1 MSALASELKGIVKGE
16 VLSST
21 KETLAYSEDA
31 SIFKIVPEVVVCPK
45 DVADIEAVV
54 RYVTEHKT
62 SQPQLSVTA
71 RSGGTDMGGGPL
83 NESIILDFTKHFN
96 HIDGVEGMSCKT
108 QPGVYFRDLESLFE
122 KHGLMYASYPA
133 SKGICTIGGIVSNNS
148 GGEKSLKYGQ
158 TKEYIEELRA
168 VFSDGK
174 EYVVR
179 PLSGK
184 ELEEK
189 VRQQDFEGQLY
200 RRVLQ
205 LVRDNYE
212 DIQKAKPTTS
222 KNSSGYFLWDVW
234 DKDSGVLNLVKLL
247 VGSQGTL
254 ALITHIK
261 LRLVR
266 PAPKSELLVM
276 FLHSLD
282 RLGDIVHE
290 VVQHGPETFES
301 YDKHTFGLAMRYLPD
316 MLKRMKG
323 NLLTLGLQF
332 LPELWMTLTGGI
344 PELVLIA
351 EFTGENDEEIGK
363 RIAATRQ
370 TVEQK
375 FGLKTHISKTPQET
389 AKYWTIRRES
399 FNLLRQ
405 HSKGKQTAPFIDDF
419 IVHPSQLPE
428 FLPRLN
434 KIFNAYP
441 HLVYTIAGH
450 AGDANFHVIPIMD
463 LSLEENHQIII
474 QMSHQVYDLV
484 LEYGGSITAEHND
497 GLIRTPYLEKMYG
510 SNITGLFKAVKE
522 IFDPLY
528 IFNPGKKV
536 GATEQYII
544 DHIKRG

>member
-1 MSALASELKGIVKGE
+1 
-16 VLSST
+16 
-21 KETLAYSEDA
+21 
-31 SIFKIVPEVVVCPK
+31 
-45 DVADIEAVV
+45 
-54 RYVTEHKT
+54 
-62 SQPQLSVTA
+62 
-71 RSGGTDMGGGPL
+71 
-83 NESIILDFTKHFN
+83 
-96 HIDGVEGMSCKT
+96 
-108 QPGVYFRDLESLFE
+108 
-122 KHGLMYASYPA
+122 
-133 SKGICTIGGIVSNNS
+133 
-148 GGEKSLKYGQ
+148 
-158 TKEYIEELRA
+158 
-168 VFSDGK
+168 
-174 EYVVR
+174 
-179 PLSGK
+179 
-184 ELEEK
+184 
-189 VRQQDFEGQLY
+189 
-200 RRVLQ
+200 
-205 LVRDNYE
+205 
-212 DIQKAKPTTS
+212 
-222 KNSSGYFLWDVW
+222 
-234 DKDSGVLNLVKLL
+234 
-247 VGSQGTL
+247 
-254 ALITHIK
+254 
-261 LRLVR
+261 
-266 PAPKSELLVM
+266 
-276 FLHSLD
+276 
-282 RLGDIVHE
+282 
-290 VVQHGPETFES
+290 
-301 YDKHTFGLAMRYLPD
+301 
-316 MLKRMKG
+316 MKG

-351 EFTGENDEEIGK
+351 EFNGENDEEIGK

-370 TVEQK
+370 AVEQK